1 VRTKHWLR
9 VVGLTLVIALVAA
22 ACGGDASS
30 DTTEESTDTTEAAVE
45 TTTTEAMEETTTT
58 EAMEASGSLLVWADE
73 KRAPVFETI
82 GADFTAATGVDIE
95 VQIVDFGDI
104 REQIQVAGPAGE
116 GPDLFVGAHDWT
128 GELAANGVVSPVEL
142 GANADDFF
150 QVGIDGFSYE
160 GSLYAVPVATE
171 AIAMYVNN
179 DLVPADQVPTAI
191 EDLPTVCAA
200 LEGIENCIGVPGGG
214 EQADLYH
221 EIWFLTANGGYI
233 FGYDPATGFDTT
245 DVGLDNEGAIEGATV
260 IEDLTADGTMLS
272 TNYDTAKNLFL
283 EGKQPF
289 WVTGPWEVGT
299 LTDSDLNWSVVKLPT
314 VGGGTPAPFVGV
326 QGVFQSA
333 FSENAV
339 IAQTFLTDYV
349 ATTDVQRALYDADPR
364 NPATQSVLDSLA
376 DNEVVQ
382 TFTLS
387 GADGIPMPNIPEM
400 GSVWGAGDSLLLLR
414 NGEIDAE
421 TAMSDAADTVRAQ
434 LAG

>member
-1 VRTKHWLR
+1 MRTKHWLR

-214 EQADLYH
+214 DGPDLYH